1 MQDLIILKIG
11 GSVIT
16 YKFSKKPKVNFKNLK
31 RISKEIA
38 SIYNS
43 LKFPLVLIH
52 GVGPFGHVI
61 VRKTGIDKGIKNKKQ
76 LRYFAETQRLQNE
89 LNVIVTGYL
98 IKAGLPA
105 IPCQASSFVVMES
118 GRIIKMDS
126 SAIEGLLKMGMVPV
140 LFGVPA
146 FDRDQK
152 CSILSG
158 DQIAPFLAAKLNA
171 KRIICATDVDGVFT
185 SDPHKNPNAK
195 LMPRLDNK
203 NIVQVGKWVTGST
216 AIDVTG
222 GMLGKVLEL
231 SRIKI
236 ESRILNGLVPGNI
249 VKVFNGEKIG
259 TIIKLS

>member
-1 MQDLIILKIG
+1 MKDLIILKIG

-16 YKFSKKPKVNFKNLK
+16 YKFSKRPRVNYKNLK
-31 RISKEIA
+31 RICREIA
-38 SIYNS
+38 SVYNS
-43 LKFPLVLIH
+43 PKFSLVLIH
-52 GVGPFGHVI
+52 GVGPFGHII
-61 VRKTGIDKGIKNKKQ
+61 VHKTGIDKGIKNKKQ
-76 LRYFAETQRLQNE
+76 LKYFAETQRLQNK
-89 LNVIVTGYL
+89 LNIIVTKYL
-98 IKAGLPA
+98 IEAGLPA

-118 GRIIKMDS
+118 GRIEIMDS
-126 SAIEGLLKMGMVPV
+126 SAIEGLLEMGMVPV

-158 DQIAPFLAAKLNA
+158 DQIGPFLAAKLNA
-171 KRIICATDVDGVFT
+171 KRIIYATDVDGVFT

-195 LMPRLDNK
+195 LISRLDNK
-203 NIVQVGKWVTGST
+203 NIVQVGKWVTGSM

-231 SRIKI
+231 SKTKI
-236 ESRILNGLVPGNI
+236 ESQILNGLVPGNI
-249 VKVFNGEKIG
+249 IKAFKGKKFG